1 MRVRMCR
8 SCFMLVLVGHATNND
23 ISSRVVVPSDR
34 LHSWR
39 GQVHKRRYFYRAED
53 NSIKPT
59 DPNIRSLVDWA
70 GLTRELALIG

>member
-8 SCFMLVLVGHATNND
+8 SCFMLVVFHATNND
-23 ISSRVVVPSDR
+23 ISSRVVVSSKR

-39 GQVHKRRYFYRAED
+39 GQVHKRRYFYSAED

-59 DPNIRSLVDWA
+59 DPNISSLVDWA
-70 GLTRELALIG
+70 GHARELALIG